1 MEYNIHMLVPPF
13 QRLNHLYYH
22 WRMPPT
28 PTDCTTLKFYTIS
41 NGERL
46 RKVEPT
52 LPKVVLGSWKE
63 VNSEILKKYNTF
75 VDSFLECKLETR
87 LF

>member
-1 MEYNIHMLVPPF
+1 M
-13 QRLNHLYYH
+13 
-22 WRMPPT
+22 
-28 PTDCTTLKFYTIS
+28 KFYTIS

-52 LPKVVLGSWKE
+52 LPEVVLGSWKE
-63 VNSEILKKYNTF
+63 VSSEILEKCNNF
-75 VDSFLECKLETR
+75 VDSFVECKLETS

>member
-1 MEYNIHMLVPPF
+1 
-13 QRLNHLYYH
+13 
-22 WRMPPT
+22 MPQT

-41 NGERL
+41 NGERR

-52 LPKVVLGSWKE
+52 LPEVVLASWKK
-63 VNSEILKKYNTF
+63 VSSEILEKNNNF
-75 VDSFLECKLETR
+75 VDSFVECKLETR